1 MLFLYNLSIRAYGL
15 AIQIAALFND
25 KAKLW
30 VRGRKNIFD
39 DLRKDFPAEEP
50 IIWMHCASLG
60 EFEQGR
66 PLIEELKKKHS
77 AIKILL
83 TFYSPS
89 GYEIRKEYPLADWVY
104 YLPLDTP
111 FNAKKFIFLVRPSLV
126 IFVKYEFW
134 YHFLNTLS
142 DAKIPVV
149 LISAIFRPKQL
160 FFKWY
165 GGLFR
170 RLLSSFYHIF
180 LQNASSAEL
189 LKKIGIFNFTIT
201 GDTRIDRVNN
211 LSHKTPENEI
221 VKSFSSDCNLM
232 VCGSTWLPD
241 EEILIEFI
249 NKQHKIED
257 WKFVFAP
264 HDIASGHL
272 NNIENKLKVPFLFY
286 SKANTV
292 SVKKKDVLIVDNIG
306 LLSSLYRYGK
316 IAYIGG
322 GFGAGIHNTLEPA
335 AFGLPIIFGPKFQK
349 FEEANTLV
357 ETKGAFTINNLND
370 FEEIF
375 QSLEDKHNYEL
386 ASASC
391 QQFISKNIGASK
403 EIIRYFEKHFES
415 II

>member
-272 NNIENKLKVPFLFY
+272 KKIENKLKVPFLFY

-386 ASASC
+386 ASTSC